1 MDRYTEPKGAGEET
15 MPSSF
20 TVVVTDHYF
29 PDIQPQISILS
40 AIGASVI
47 EASSPTIEAILPLAI
62 EADALLVGHVPI
74 TAEVISHLRRCRVI
88 VRYGV
93 GFDNVDLAAATRHG
107 IYVCN
112 VPDYC
117 MDDVATHAILLA
129 LACLRRLP
137 YEMEVARSANWR
149 RNVTGDIPRLAGL
162 TFGILGLGRIG
173 STAARKAS
181 GLGFQVIACDPYIP
195 SDRFAVVGAEPV
207 SFDELLARSDVLS
220 IHTPLT
226 NETYGLFSESVLR
239 RMKPTAILVNTARGP
254 IVPNAVLRRA
264 LREGWIAGAGLDV
277 LEQEPAPPD
286 EPLLAEPKAV
296 ITPHIA
302 WYSEASLLELQRRAA
317 EEVARVLTGQPP
329 RHVVNPEVQPR

>member
-1 MDRYTEPKGAGEET
+1 
-15 MPSSF
+15 MPSPF
-20 TVVVTDHYF
+20 LVVITDHSF
-29 PDIQPQISILS
+29 PDITPQIRILS
-40 AIGASVI
+40 AIGARVVQAPVPTV
-47 EASSPTIEAILPLAI
+47 EALLPLAV
-62 EADALLVGHVPI
+62 EADALLVGHLPI
-74 TAEVISHLRRCRVI
+74 TAAVISSLRRCRVI

-93 GFDNVDLAAATRHG
+93 GFDNVDLAAATRQG

-137 YEMEVARSANWR
+137 YEIDVARSANWR
-149 RNVTGDIPRLAGL
+149 RSVTGDIPRLAGL

-173 STAARKAS
+173 STAARKAR
-181 GLGFQVIACDPYIP
+181 GLGFHVIACDPYIP
-195 SDRFAVVGAEPV
+195 PDRFATVGAEPV
-207 SFDELLARSDVLS
+207 SFDALLARSDVLS

-226 NETYGLFSESVLR
+226 EETRGLFDEPVLR

-254 IVPNAVLRRA
+254 IVPNAALRRA

-286 EPLLAEPKAV
+286 EPLLAEPRAI

-302 WYSEASLLELQRRAA
+302 WYSEASMLELQTRAA

-329 RHVVNPEVQPR
+329 RHVVNPEARPR

>member
-1 MDRYTEPKGAGEET
+1 
-15 MPSSF
+15 
-20 TVVVTDHYF
+20 
-29 PDIQPQISILS
+29 
-40 AIGASVI
+40 
-47 EASSPTIEAILPLAI
+47 
-62 EADALLVGHVPI
+62 
-74 TAEVISHLRRCRVI
+74 
-88 VRYGV
+88 
-93 GFDNVDLAAATRHG
+93 
-107 IYVCN
+107 
-112 VPDYC
+112 
-117 MDDVATHAILLA
+117 
-129 LACLRRLP
+129 
-137 YEMEVARSANWR
+137 MEVARSAEWR

-195 SDRFAVVGAEPV
+195 SDRFAAVGAEPV

-226 NETYGLFSESVLR
+226 NETYGLFNESVLQ
-239 RMKPTAILVNTARGP
+239 RMKRTAILVNTARGP
-254 IVPNAVLRRA
+254 IVPNAALRRA

-277 LEQEPAPPD
+277 LEQEPAPLD

-329 RHVVNPEVQPR
+329 RHVVNPEVLSR